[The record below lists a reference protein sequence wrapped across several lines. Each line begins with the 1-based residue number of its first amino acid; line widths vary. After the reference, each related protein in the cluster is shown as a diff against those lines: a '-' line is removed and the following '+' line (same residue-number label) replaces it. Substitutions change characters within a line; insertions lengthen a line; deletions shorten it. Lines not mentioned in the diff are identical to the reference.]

1 MKKVVNL
8 FTVSLLS
15 TFLFTGCDSND
26 AENPENGA
34 VEDNQSD
41 ETIDTNENDE
51 NAIVSIV
58 IQENGEAIEGWEQ
71 EVEVEEGMTLL
82 EVMHENY
89 DVEDDGGFI
98 TSIEELSQDEEEGN
112 WWLFDINGE
121 MAPAG
126 AGDTHLEDGDEVVWN
141 LGGMD

>member
-1 MKKVVNL
+1 MKKTVNL
-8 FTVSLLS
+8 FTLSLLS
-15 TFLFTGCDSND
+15 TLVITGCNTND
-26 AENPENGA
+26 TENTEDAA
-34 VEDNQSD
+34 VEENQSEESV
-41 ETIDTNENDE
+41 ETAEDT
-51 NAIVSIV
+51 ATVSIV
-58 IQENGEAIEGWEQ
+58 LQEGGDVIEGSEQ

-82 EVMHENY
+82 DVMHEHY

-98 TSIEELSQDEEEGN
+98 TSIEGISQDEEEGH

-126 AGDTHLEDGDEVVWN
+126 AGETYLDDGDEVVWN